1 MKKIV
6 LSLFLF
12 AFCANIV
19 AEDHVMAATKRAP
32 ERDVPAT
39 LNLSIQEA
47 QD

>member
-12 AFCANIV
+12 ALTANIV

-39 LNLSIQEA
+39 LNLSLT
-47 QD
+47 